1 MKYFFSPPFFLFLIR
16 EGTIFKIKREKILGI
31 LVFSWNKEIFLRVG

>member
-16 EGTIFKIKREKILGI
+16 EGTIFKIKNFGDIG
-31 LVFSWNKEIFLRVG
+31 IFLK